1 MMRSMLRLTTR
12 ETYRRPGLRI
22 LLRIAAV
29 TLPVIVV
36 AWAATAAAVVWKRV
50 RPDGTE
56 EFTNLK
62 PSSKDWV
69 PVKGTSGGPA
79 RSAGSAPP
87 AAAAASSTSEPA
99 PAASPSG
106 NNRPAR
112 GSSAAPAIMA
122 GPSGGAGSTVW
133 GRENED
139 GTVEFTNL
147 KPTGKSWKALFRT
160 GPGKAAAIRGPSDL
174 VPPRDTS
181 VSRFSRYD
189 RHIRDQQPFFGIP
202 QALVRAVIKVESD
215 YDPRVVS
222 SAGCVGLMQLA
233 PETARSM
240 GVTDIWDPRQNIM
253 GGSRYLQVLA
263 RRFCRTPARSATG
276 FVCATEEL
284 VRVIA
289 GYHAGPG
296 AVDKY
301 GGMPPYET
309 TRAYVASVLTRYEEF
324 RHKEGAAAA
333 TVALGTAPA
342 PTAKAT
348 GKP

>member
-1 MMRSMLRLTTR
+1 MTAAMVRASQTR
-12 ETYRRPGLRI
+12 PFTRI
-22 LLRIAAV
+22 VGASLAALGV
-29 TLPVIVV
+29 M
-36 AWAATAAAVVWKRV
+36 WAVDAAAVVWKRV

-56 EFTNLK
+56 EFTNQR
-62 PSSKDWV
+62 PSGKDWV
-69 PVKGTSGGPA
+69 PVKGTSGG
-79 RSAGSAPP
+79 AGSKSSSSLGAPR
-87 AAAAASSTSEPA
+87 SSPGPA
-99 PAASPSG
+99 PAMTG
-106 NNRPAR
+106 
-112 GSSAAPAIMA
+112 GD
-122 GPSGGAGSTVW
+122 GGAGSTVW

-181 VSRFSRYD
+181 SSRFSRYD

-202 QALVRAVIKVESD
+202 QAFVRAVIKVESD

-263 RRFCRTPARSATG
+263 RRFCRTPARAGGTG
-276 FVCATEEL
+276 FICSTEDL

-324 RHKEGAAAA
+324 RHKEGADA
-333 TVALGTAPA
+333 VALAP
-342 PTAKAT
+342 T